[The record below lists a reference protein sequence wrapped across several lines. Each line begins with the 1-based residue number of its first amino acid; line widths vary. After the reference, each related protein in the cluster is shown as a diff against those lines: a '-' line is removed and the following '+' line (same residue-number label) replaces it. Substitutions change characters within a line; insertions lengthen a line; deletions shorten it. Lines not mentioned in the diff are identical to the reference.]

1 MRVFEIQEIIHKHTS
16 EIKDKVIP
24 VVTEKVMDSFN
35 EGFECGMDI
44 GCKCIRDATIDWLYN
59 QLSEDLIS
67 VRDMDTFIE
76 RYKNFIET
84 QMKKKDEQP

>member
-1 MRVFEIQEIIHKHTS
+1 MRLFDIQEIIDEHTS
-16 EIKDKVIP
+16 VVRDKVIP
-24 VVTEKVMDSFN
+24 VVTEKIMDSFN

-59 QLSEDLIS
+59 QLSEDFIS
-67 VRDMDTFIE
+67 VFNMETFVE

-84 QMKKKDEQP
+84 QMKKKENQP